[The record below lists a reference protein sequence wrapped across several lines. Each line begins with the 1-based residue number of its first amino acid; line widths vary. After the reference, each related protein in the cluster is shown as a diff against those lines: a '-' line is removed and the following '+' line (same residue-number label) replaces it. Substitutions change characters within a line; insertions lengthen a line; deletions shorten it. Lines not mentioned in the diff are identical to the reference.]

1 MTEPT
6 APPSSNPVLRRI
18 LLYGGLLA
26 LAVAVVGGL
35 LGWFTGGSR
44 GLVGALLGAAMAF
57 AFLAVTAA
65 SILAANRFYGTDAY
79 LTAFFGIV
87 LGGWLLKFVVFLVLL
102 ILLKDQPWINPLV
115 LFLSIIAGVL
125 GSLVVDAIVL
135 FKSRMPYA
143 SDVVLPPAPHDD

>member
-87 LGGWLLKFVVFLVLL
+87 LGGWLLKFLVFLALVF
-102 ILLKDQPWINPLV
+102 LLKDQSWLEPV
-115 LFLSIIAGVL
+115 ALFLALVAAVI
-125 GSLVVDAIVL
+125 GSLVVDVL
-135 FKSRMPYA
+135 VVARARIPVV
-143 SDVVLPPAPHDD
+143 SDLPPSSRVG